1 MNIQLIDYNA
11 SNEYNFQVSKI
22 SQLSNPMSFD
32 EYDLNIIDLR
42 SPYIWRNKEINGG
55 ILTIDVIN
63 DFKSL
68 NDLINRAE
76 KSYVLLILPKNLK
89 FKTKYNNYTNKYQK
103 SISLKDMM
111 DSFNNL
117 LIKIHGVS
125 NIKFLY
131 ESTTT
136 KWNSETL
143 SSDFIF
149 EPHKTFI
156 THIKSNK
163 SNRIVSISKNNLHI
177 TTLDIID
184 NSKLTTYLEKN
195 GIIKNEINM
204 PKWLEDA
211 DYFDDAERKQLINE
225 NNKKIEDLNSEI
237 ANAENKLN
245 KNNHYK
251 SILYS
256 SGEQLVSV
264 VREILEE
271 ILEIDLA
278 NFEDKFNE
286 DIRFKYK
293 NDIYIVEVKGNNK
306 GVRLNNVT
314 QLHNHTVTFVEENE
328 EFEKDKIE
336 YDNVYS
342 LLIMTPQRLKPLN
355 ERDEVDK
362 DIIDNAKN
370 KYDSLIIR
378 TKDLLKCFEKIQ
390 NKKMEKNTFIK
401 LIQKKGTLNSY
412 EPSI

>member
-1 MNIQLIDYNA
+1 
-11 SNEYNFQVSKI
+11 
-22 SQLSNPMSFD
+22 MSFD

-131 ESTTT
+131 GSTTT

-149 EPHKTFI
+149 EPYKTFI

-225 NNKKIEDLNSEI
+225 NNKEIEDLNSEI

-271 ILEIDLA
+271 ILEID
-278 NFEDKFNE
+278 
-286 DIRFKYK
+286 
-293 NDIYIVEVKGNNK
+293 
-306 GVRLNNVT
+306 
-314 QLHNHTVTFVEENE
+314 
-328 EFEKDKIE
+328 
-336 YDNVYS
+336 
-342 LLIMTPQRLKPLN
+342 
-355 ERDEVDK
+355 
-362 DIIDNAKN
+362 
-370 KYDSLIIR
+370 
-378 TKDLLKCFEKIQ
+378 
-390 NKKMEKNTFIK
+390 
-401 LIQKKGTLNSY
+401 
-412 EPSI
+412 

>member
-1 MNIQLIDYNA
+1 MYLTFYLRYLKIKGEVFQLNIQLIDYNA

-149 EPHKTFI
+149 EPHKTLS
-156 THIKSNK
+156 HILNQIKV
-163 SNRIVSISKNNLHI
+163 IV
-177 TTLDIID
+177 
-184 NSKLTTYLEKN
+184 
-195 GIIKNEINM
+195 
-204 PKWLEDA
+204 
-211 DYFDDAERKQLINE
+211 
-225 NNKKIEDLNSEI
+225 
-237 ANAENKLN
+237 
-245 KNNHYK
+245 
-251 SILYS
+251 
-256 SGEQLVSV
+256 
-264 VREILEE
+264 
-271 ILEIDLA
+271 
-278 NFEDKFNE
+278 
-286 DIRFKYK
+286 
-293 NDIYIVEVKGNNK
+293 
-306 GVRLNNVT
+306 
-314 QLHNHTVTFVEENE
+314 
-328 EFEKDKIE
+328 
-336 YDNVYS
+336 
-342 LLIMTPQRLKPLN
+342 
-355 ERDEVDK
+355 
-362 DIIDNAKN
+362 
-370 KYDSLIIR
+370 
-378 TKDLLKCFEKIQ
+378 
-390 NKKMEKNTFIK
+390 
-401 LIQKKGTLNSY
+401 
-412 EPSI
+412 